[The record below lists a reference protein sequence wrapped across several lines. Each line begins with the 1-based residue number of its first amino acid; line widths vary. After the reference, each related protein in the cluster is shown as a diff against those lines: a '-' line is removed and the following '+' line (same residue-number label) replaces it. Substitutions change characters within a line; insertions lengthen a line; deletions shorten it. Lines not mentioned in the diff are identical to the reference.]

1 MSIRNFVFL
10 LWLCHPSLYGLPT
23 EQPYATELTA
33 LATLLAYTPRAV
45 RQKIIKHVQAALHSP
60 HSPDEIKRKLITF
73 MRQTEHTIQCTRM
86 KTDAMRV
93 IPPYGD
99 PEYNPYNSNNHLN
112 IVWQALLY
120 CGIGC
125 CVYLIICAIQDHHA
139 SNILRRKDEGQEL
152 AGITARQQAL
162 ESATTAALKLMAT
175 IQPHVGQ
182 GTSV

>member
-10 LWLCHPSLYGLPT
+10 LWLCHPSLYGLPA
-23 EQPYATELTA
+23 EQPYAVELTA
-33 LATLLAYTPRAV
+33 LATLLAYAPHAV
-45 RQKIIKHVQAALHSP
+45 RQKIIKQTQAALHS
-60 HSPDEIKRKLITF
+60 SQSSDEIKKKLITF
-73 MRQTEHTIQCTRM
+73 MRQTEYSIKCTRK

-93 IPPYGD
+93 LPPYGD
-99 PEYNPYNSNNHLN
+99 PQYNPYNSNGHLN

-139 SNILRRKDEGQEL
+139 TRILQKQDPGKEL

>member
-1 MSIRNFVFL
+1 MSIRNFIFL
-10 LWLCHPSLYGLPT
+10 LLFWHPSLYGLPA
-23 EQPYATELTA
+23 EQPYAAELRA
-33 LATLLAYTPRAV
+33 LATLLAYTPRSV

-60 HSPDEIKRKLITF
+60 HSPDEIKKKLITF
-73 MRQTEHTIQCTRM
+73 MRQTEYTIQCTRT
-86 KTDAMRV
+86 KTDVLR
-93 IPPYGD
+93 ILPPYGD
-99 PEYNPYNSNNHLN
+99 PQYNPYNSNGHLN

-139 SNILRRKDEGQEL
+139 TRILQKQDPGKEL
-152 AGITARQQAL
+152 SGITARQQVL
-162 ESATTAALKLMAT
+162 ESATTAALNLMAT